1 MNRPRE
7 TPYRDELLADGS
19 VHRRYE
25 DGREE
30 WRRREGGTVV
40 RWHDNRG
47 AAGTDELL
55 GGRIIKRWYADGT
68 VAYGRDIGYGRTVW
82 GQGETV
88 MVNRTSFGGRVGVLL
103 GGLGL
108 ATLAVTAAQFPPV
121 SLSPEEEEEL
131 RQQAAAQN
139 SSGGDA
145 GGGGSYDDGSGG
157 DSGAGDPGDSGD
169 PGGSGGDSG
178 DWDSGDD
185 WNSDDGG
192 WSDDDFG

>member
-7 TPYRDELLADGS
+7 TPYRDELLADRS

-30 WRRREGGTVV
+30 WRRREGGTTV
-40 RWHDNRG
+40 RWYDNQG
-47 AAGTDELL
+47 GSGTDELL
-55 GGRIIKRWYADGT
+55 GQRIIKRSHADGT
-68 VAYGRDIGYGRTVW
+68 VTYGRDIGYGRTVW

-88 MVNRTSFGGRVGVLL
+88 MVNRTSFGGRMGVLL

-108 ATLAVTAAQFPPV
+108 AALAVTAAQYPPV

-131 RQQAAAQN
+131 RQQAQSSS
-139 SSGGDA
+139 SSGGGD
-145 GGGGSYDDGSGG
+145 GGGGDSGG
-157 DSGAGDPGDSGD
+157 DSDTGGTGDTGGDSGD
-169 PGGSGGDSG
+169 GG
-178 DWDSGDD
+178 DWDSGDG
-185 WNSDDGG
+185 WNSDDGGG

>member
-7 TPYRDELLADGS
+7 TPYRDELLADRS

-30 WRRREGGTVV
+30 WRRRDGGTTV
-40 RWHDNRG
+40 RWYDNQG
-47 AAGTDELL
+47 GSGTDELL
-55 GGRIIKRWYADGT
+55 GQRIIKRRYADGT
-68 VAYGRDIGYGRTVW
+68 VTYGRDIGYGRTVW

-88 MVNRTSFGGRVGVLL
+88 MVNRTSFGGRMGVLL

-108 ATLAVTAAQFPPV
+108 AALAVTAAQYPPV

-131 RQQAAAQN
+131 RQQAQSS
-139 SSGGDA
+139 SSGGGD
-145 GGGGSYDDGSGG
+145 GGGGDSGG
-157 DSGAGDPGDSGD
+157 DSDTGGTGETGGDSGD
-169 PGGSGGDSG
+169 GG
-178 DWDSGDD
+178 DWDSGDG
-185 WNSDDGG
+185 WNSDDGGG

>member
-7 TPYRDELLADGS
+7 TPYRDELLADRT

-30 WRRREGGTVV
+30 WRRRESSTVV

-47 AAGTDELL
+47 MSGTDELL
-55 GGRIIKRWYADGT
+55 GQRIIKRTYADGT
-68 VAYGRDIGYGRTVW
+68 VTYGRDIGYGRTVW

-88 MVNRTSFGGRVGVLL
+88 MVNRTSFGGRMGVLL

-108 ATLAVTAAQFPPV
+108 ATLAVTATQFPPAA
-121 SLSPEEEEEL
+121 LSPEEEEEL
-131 RQQAAAQN
+131 RQQAQS
-139 SSGGDA
+139 SSGGDGGPVGGEWGDDGDTGGD
-145 GGGGSYDDGSGG
+145 GGGF
-157 DSGAGDPGDSGD
+157 DSDA
-169 PGGSGGDSG
+169 
-178 DWDSGDD
+178 DWDSDG
-185 WNSDDGG
+185 DGG